1 MKKVKIIPISI
12 FYIIYFAFNYLNS
25 LFLLGG
31 VFNPNI
37 SEYTSFGS
45 FILSSLG
52 DLGVLCL
59 LFFVDDISNIIIEMG
74 TKRAPININKLTID
88 KFIPPTL
95 LVYCNTYN
103 VEHKDFK
110 FIILIS
116 LCFLLL

>member
-59 LFFVDDISNIIIEMG
+59 LFFIS
-74 TKRAPININKLTID
+74 KLIFKKD
-88 KFIPPTL
+88 KGRVIFLSISSFIL
-95 LVYCNTYN
+95 LTYFL
-103 VEHKDFK
+103 HCKDCPVIFFLRKYFK
-110 FIILIS
+110 VKNF
-116 LCFLLL
+116 F